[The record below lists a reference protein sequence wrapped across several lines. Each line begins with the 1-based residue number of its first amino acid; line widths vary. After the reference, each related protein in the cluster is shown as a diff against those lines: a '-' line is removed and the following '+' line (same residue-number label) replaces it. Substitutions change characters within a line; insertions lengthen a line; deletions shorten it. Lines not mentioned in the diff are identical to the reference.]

1 MKANTHMNE
10 QQARDWWLEHLQR
23 TLGETNQRQLMV
35 YLQAHP
41 DLKKE
46 LEEEEAFL
54 MSLEQIQPPHPSP
67 KMDLTFQAM
76 MVGYKVASK
85 QSPSWTDTIFEWI
98 SPKWKVAI
106 PSMALGVLMAW
117 LFIPRE
123 SGKEIA
129 RLSDD
134 LAEMKKM
141 MILTMIEQPKAQDR
155 IAAVSMVSE
164 VTQGDERIIEVL
176 VQTLNS
182 DKSLN
187 VRLAALDALLSFGHL
202 PEVRTALIQSI
213 GLQESPLLQVAL
225 ADAMVQLRNKES
237 VDAFQEL
244 MDSSN
249 LEETVKSKLQST
261 IKLLKEI

>member
-10 QQARDWWLEHLQR
+10 QQARDWWLEHLQG
-23 TLGETNQRQLMV
+23 TLGETDQRQLEA
-35 YLQAHP
+35 YLQARP
-41 DLKKE
+41 DLRKE
-46 LEEEEAFL
+46 LEKEEAFL
-54 MSLEQIQPPHPSP
+54 LSLERIETPEPTAQ
-67 KMDLTFQAM
+67 MDLRFQAM
-76 MVGYKVASK
+76 LAGNKQASK
-85 QSPSWTDTIFEWI
+85 SSHSWVDSLIEWI
-98 SPKWKVAI
+98 SPKWKVAL
-106 PSMALGVLMAW
+106 PSMAFGVLIAW
-117 LFIPRE
+117 FLVPKE

-141 MILTMIEQPKAQDR
+141 MILTMIEQPRAQDR

-164 VTQGDERIIEVL
+164 VTQGDGRIIEVL
-176 VQTLNS
+176 VQTLNT

-213 GLQESPLLQVAL
+213 RLQESPLLQVAL

-237 VDAFQEL
+237 VDAFQDL